1 MYNYMENTWIASLLW
16 PPKVWSVF
24 MQDVLK
30 DKYNVK
36 HSNDYIHSNM
46 LQVRTTN
53 DVKGWHTH
61 LPNHAGLS
69 ISSKGL
75 NLYILPKFLYEEA
88 IQVDIYTKML
98 EQLVPKK
105 TQLVPERR
113 ILVPKRKDFLRNEK
127 ILNTRGDQAFYMG
140 AENAK
145 IVNVPKKVP
154 KRVDTNY
161 LKPIRTL

>member
-1 MYNYMENTWIASLLW
+1 M
-16 PPKVWSVF
+16 
-24 MQDVLK
+24 
-30 DKYNVK
+30 
-36 HSNDYIHSNM
+36 
-46 LQVRTTN
+46 RTTN
-53 DVKGWHTH
+53 EVKGRHKH
-61 LPNHAGLS
+61 LANHAGLS

-75 NLYILPKFLYEEA
+75 NPYILLKFLYEEA

-105 TQLVPERR
+105 TQVVPKRR

-145 IVNVPKKVP
+145 IECAEKSAE
-154 KRVDTNY
+154 TGGH
-161 LKPIRTL
+161 LIITSSAWL

>member
-1 MYNYMENTWIASLLW
+1 M
-16 PPKVWSVF
+16 
-24 MQDVLK
+24 
-30 DKYNVK
+30 
-36 HSNDYIHSNM
+36 
-46 LQVRTTN
+46 RTTN

-61 LPNHAGLS
+61 LANHAGLS

-75 NLYILPKFLYEEA
+75 NLYILLKFLYEEA

-105 TQLVPERR
+105 TQLVPKRR

-145 IVNVPKKVP
+145 IESAE
-154 KRVDTNY
+154 KRAETGGHRNLY
-161 LKPIRTL
+161 SNGR